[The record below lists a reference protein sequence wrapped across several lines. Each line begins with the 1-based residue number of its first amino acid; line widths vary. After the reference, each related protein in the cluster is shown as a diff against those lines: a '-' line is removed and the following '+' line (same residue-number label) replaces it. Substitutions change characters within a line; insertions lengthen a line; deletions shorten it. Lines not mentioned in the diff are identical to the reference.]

1 MQDSGGFLWIAAN
14 DLETEGVFKF
24 VDGEGTLDF
33 FNWDQYHY
41 NYGNGGITPDE
52 RDCIRLYVNHGNGL
66 TMCDY
71 VCTDTNNMNP
81 LCEAN
86 LV

>member
-1 MQDSGGFLWIAAN
+1 MLGSGGWLWIAAN

-24 VDGEGTLDF
+24 VDAEGTLDF

-41 NYGNGGITPDE
+41 NYGGGVTPDN
-52 RDCIRLYVNHGNGL
+52 RDCIRLYVDFGNKL

-71 VCTDTNNMNP
+71 DCYNTGYMNP